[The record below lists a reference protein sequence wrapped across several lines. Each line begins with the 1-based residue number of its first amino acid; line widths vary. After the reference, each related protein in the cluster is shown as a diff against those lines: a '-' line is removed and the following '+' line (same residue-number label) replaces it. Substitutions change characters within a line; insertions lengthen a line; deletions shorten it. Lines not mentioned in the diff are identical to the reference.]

1 MKGTDEDPIPEL
13 YMEREIGKGSKDTA
27 GCSGQ
32 GPRFKSQQCGSSQ
45 MAVTLV
51 SGYQSDMLL
60 GLC

>member
-1 MKGTDEDPIPEL
+1 MKGTDEDPIPGL
-13 YMEREIGKGSKDTA
+13 SMERETGEGSKDTA

-51 SGYQSDMLL
+51 SGY
-60 GLC
+60 